1 MTSVSISFQK
11 RCKDRLFISNMQV
24 YFAYF
29 FVILINH
36 FYLVDYKKTIN
47 TKKVFFNYYEEDFL
61 LWNLS
66 ILFNNI

>member
-1 MTSVSISFQK
+1 MNINTLKESESVQSLGYLY
-11 RCKDRLFISNMQV
+11 D
-24 YFAYF
+24 F